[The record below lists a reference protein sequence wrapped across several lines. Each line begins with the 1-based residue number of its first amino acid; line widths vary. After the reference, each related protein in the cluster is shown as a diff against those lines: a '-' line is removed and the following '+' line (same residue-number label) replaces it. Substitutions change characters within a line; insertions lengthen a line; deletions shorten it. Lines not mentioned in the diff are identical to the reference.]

1 MTMRE
6 RMCEILRLAAEVAP
20 QHGQSRGVCYAVADA
35 LGRDVDK
42 AAWAYLHK
50 RATDAANN
58 SGMTTAILTGG
69 AMKGPLAFAEQFAA
83 DVALAALAE
92 DTPSN
97 FVDPFQAR
105 PDVVE
110 AIADG
115 PVAAGRFVRVVGQ
128 HGGLPVVSAADA
140 VRAMVRGRGVAD
152 THGGAP

>member
-20 QHGQSRGVCYAVADA
+20 QHGQSRGVCYAVAEA

-42 AAWAYLHK
+42 VAWAYLHQ
-50 RATDAANN
+50 RAAHAANN
-58 SGMTTAILTGG
+58 AGMATALLTGG
-69 AMKGPLAFAEQFAA
+69 ATKGPLAFAEQFAA

-97 FVDPFQAR
+97 FADPFQAR

-110 AIADG
+110 AIAAG
-115 PVAAGRFVRVVGQ
+115 PVTAGRFVRVVGQ
-128 HGGLPVVSAADA
+128 HGGLPVVSTADA
-140 VRAMVRGRGVAD
+140 ARAMVRGRGAD
-152 THGGAP
+152 GTHGGAP